1 MFSVYINILTRYS
14 QTPWF
19 ISGHWF
25 CVGFESFSHTSIVY
39 IGGFSIFVAAKKYWF
54 IVHNARAVK
63 FGQRKAKKIL
73 FISHLLLPIILA
85 LLNAI
90 SNGKIDQIF
99 WVDHC
104 WSHETDTKNI
114 TSSAAGHIGD
124 YFCANRHYEL
134 PEFFGESLRTLVTNS
149 LRATCGTVKVF
160 YFLFL
165 SNILELFLYLLIF
178 RYLNR

>member
-1 MFSVYINILTRYS
+1 M
-14 QTPWF
+14 
-19 ISGHWF
+19 
-25 CVGFESFSHTSIVY
+25 GFELFSHASIVY

-54 IVHNARAVK
+54 IVHNATAMN
-63 FGQRKAKKIL
+63 FGKHKAKKIL
-73 FISHLLLPIILA
+73 LVSHILLPIILS
-85 LLNAI
+85 LLNTI
-90 SNGKIDQIF
+90 SNGRIDQIF

-104 WSHETDTKNI
+104 WSHAADAINI
-114 TSSAAGHIGD
+114 TSSATDKIED

-134 PEFFGESLRTLVTNS
+134 PELFGESLRNLVTNS